1 MPSLVSPHDS
11 LILDA
16 CCAIN
21 LFATD
26 QAGPI
31 LRTVG
36 CPIVVARYVAER
48 ELLSLAALPL
58 TGNETLDKRLAR
70 HATAIIDLQEE
81 EEEQFFALAAQMDD
95 GEAITA
101 AIAISRRWAIATDE
115 RKVGLILSR
124 TAPTIHVVTTPEL
137 VKHWAE
143 QSAVDGI
150 LLHSVLADIEDKA
163 RFRPWRTHPLYEWW
177 RSYVR

>member
-1 MPSLVSPHDS
+1 VSSYDS

-21 LFATD
+21 LFATNH
-26 QAGPI
+26 AGPI
-31 LRTVG
+31 LRSVG

-48 ELLSLAALPL
+48 EMLSLAALPL
-58 TGNETLDKRLAR
+58 SGDETLDERLAR

-81 EEEQFFALAAQMDD
+81 EEEHFFALAAQMDD

-101 AIAISRRWAIATDE
+101 AIAISRHWAIATDE
-115 RKVGLILSR
+115 RKVGLILNR
-124 TAPTIHVVTTPEL
+124 IAPTIRVVTTPEL

-150 LLHSVLADIEDKA
+150 LLHSVLADIEAKA
-163 RFRPWRTHPLYEWW
+163 RFYPWKAHPLYEWW
-177 RSYVR
+177 RSSVR